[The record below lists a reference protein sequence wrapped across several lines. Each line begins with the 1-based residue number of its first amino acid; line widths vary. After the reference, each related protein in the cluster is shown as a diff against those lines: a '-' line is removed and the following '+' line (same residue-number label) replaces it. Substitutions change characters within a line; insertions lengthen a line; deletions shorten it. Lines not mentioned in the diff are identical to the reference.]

1 MNTKQLTL
9 IHADGS
15 QQTWRAPPG
24 GRISETQMK
33 GKDCVS
39 ITNVIGTEVNTVCF
53 LTGKSS
59 APAAPVPGPTTGDCG
74 CNGS

>member
-15 QQTWRAPPG
+15 QQTWRAPVG

-39 ITNVIGTEVNTVCF
+39 ITNVVGTEVNTVCF

-59 APAAPVPGPTTGDCG
+59 APGNPGPGTANGDCG
-74 CNGS
+74 CNGT